1 MPLGISDECEEFFS
15 VSENEKVQKLV
26 TNVDIFGRELLGKQ
40 SSLIISIYDDGS
52 IKKNYYLNH

>member
-15 VSENEKVQKLV
+15 VSENQKAQKLV
-26 TNVDIFGRELLGKQ
+26 INVDIFGREVLSKK
-40 SSLIISIYDDGS
+40 SSLVISIYEDGS